1 MLAAYKRLL
10 DRIGAI
16 EQAFG
21 IGLILLIVTA
31 ITVQVFTRYALGR
44 PIAWVEES
52 ATYAFIWMVFVG
64 ASLGLKKGRHI
75 FIATFGS
82 HLPARVAAG
91 MRVLGSSVRLTDAIL
106 SRFRHV
112 GLPLLGLAFFAFWTL
127 VYTGLWA
134 FNPSE
139 AFGRVDEEPR
149 LADFFYYAVS
159 TAFTSPPEGIV
170 AGSRGVRSATMIEL
184 FTALALISVYL
195 SSFVDWQRTRARDE
209 AG

>member
-1 MLAAYKRLL
+1 MLIPYKRLL

-21 IGLILLIVTA
+21 IGLILLIVIA

-82 HLPARVAAG
+82 RLPARVAAG
-91 MRVLGSSVRLTDAIL
+91 MRVLVWMLMLLTLGVLVVQGIKVMGVEGRSSTISLPIELPR
-106 SRFRHV
+106 SWFYS
-112 GLPLLGLAFFAFWTL
+112 LPLTVSAASMALTTLWLLLSDLAALGGRREAAVAT
-127 VYTGLWA
+127 A
-134 FNPSE
+134 PS
-139 AFGRVDEEPR
+139 AH
-149 LADFFYYAVS
+149 
-159 TAFTSPPEGIV
+159 
-170 AGSRGVRSATMIEL
+170 
-184 FTALALISVYL
+184 
-195 SSFVDWQRTRARDE
+195 RA
-209 AG
+209 